1 MEGLWIKQAPL
12 ELFLA
17 DGTASLIWNGVF
29 KFRFRICGIASL
41 DGFLN
46 ISTSPFPS
54 GASRPAREARRSALV
69 RAETV
74 LDMPRADWRLPCA
87 SAERLRSAGLLPATV
102 LTGWG

>member
-1 MEGLWIKQAPL
+1 VEGLWIKQAPL

-46 ISTSPFPS
+46 YHVPVRTTSIGGIVARH
-54 GASRPAREARRSALV
+54 GA
-69 RAETV
+69 
-74 LDMPRADWRLPCA
+74 D
-87 SAERLRSAGLLPATV
+87 GL
-102 LTGWG
+102 G